1 MSINLRRR
9 ITKSKYN
16 GLSSYG
22 FSICKN
28 WRDAEKGGEPNHK
41 IVAYIQQMQEQHFNV
56 PSNQEKIWRKIE
68 SETLRLLK
76 DGTITQADAQKIVDK
91 AAEFMPNCVK
101 GGVFKPKNGSFPLPK
116 SKPLSH

>member
-9 ITKSKYN
+9 ITTSKYN

-28 WRDAEKGGEPNHK
+28 WRDEKKGGEPNHK
-41 IVAYIQQMQEQHFNV
+41 IIAYIQSMQEQHFAV
-56 PSNQEKIWRKIE
+56 PSNQTKLWQKIE
-68 SETLRLLK
+68 SATLRLLK

-91 AAEFMPNCVK
+91 AADFMPNAVK
-101 GGVFKPKNGSFPLPK
+101 AGVFKPKSGALPLPK
-116 SKPLSH
+116 SKPHSH